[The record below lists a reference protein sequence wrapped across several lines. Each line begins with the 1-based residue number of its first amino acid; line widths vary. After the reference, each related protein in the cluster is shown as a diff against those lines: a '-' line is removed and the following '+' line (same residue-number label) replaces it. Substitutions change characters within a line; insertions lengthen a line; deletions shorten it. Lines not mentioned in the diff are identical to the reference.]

1 MIDQGW
7 KDEEGRM
14 SEVFAGPEAHS
25 LPVLPRDE
33 VGALVFMTYQ
43 YISIVEDIC
52 SKSGLTQ
59 HDSSSTS

>member
-43 YISIVEDIC
+43 SVYQYCRGRLPKEWFD
-52 SKSGLTQ
+52 TA
-59 HDSSSTS
+59 

>member
-7 KDEEGRM
+7 KDKESRM
-14 SEVFAGPEAHS
+14 SEVFAGPEARS

-43 YISIVEDIC
+43 YRGGDLLKEWFD
-52 SKSGLTQ
+52 TA
-59 HDSSSTS
+59 